1 MIESL
6 LNYQAADA
14 KLRKIEKTL
23 SESEE
28 RKKAMSAKKYLEGVE
43 ENVNKLDVRASELIA
58 AYENATSEQIKLKE
72 QEGVLI
78 ESLDSV
84 ADEKEAAYLIKKA
97 EELVGKIKALGAA
110 ASKISE
116 EIQAII
122 KEYSNIKNT
131 TKAARAQYSENVE
144 KYNALKESVKTEKE
158 SVEKELEALKA
169 KVDGALM
176 DRYLKKRA
184 GKIYPVLYEVRGD
197 VCGACNMQ
205 LPMSEMNRLKNGEI
219 IDCDQCGRLLYQAK
233 K

>member
-1 MIESL
+1 MIEAL
-6 LNYQAADA
+6 LNYQTADA

-23 SESEE
+23 ADSEE

-43 ENVNKLDVRASELIA
+43 ENVNKLDVRASELMGL
-58 AYENATSEQIKLKE
+58 YEQMTDEQLKLKE
-72 QEGVLI
+72 QENVLK

-84 ADEKEAAYLIKKA
+84 ADEKEATYLLKKA
-97 EELVGKIKALGAA
+97 EELIGKIKSLGAKA
-110 ASKISE
+110 GKIAE
-116 EIQAII
+116 EIQSIM
-122 KEYSNIKNT
+122 KEYSTIKNT

-144 KYNALKESVKTEKE
+144 KYNALKDSVKAEKE
-158 SVEKELEALKA
+158 EVEKQLETLKG
-169 KVDGALM
+169 KVDASLM

-205 LPMSEMNRLKNGEI
+205 LPMSEMNKLKNGEI
-219 IDCDQCGRLLYQAK
+219 IDCDQCGRLLYQK